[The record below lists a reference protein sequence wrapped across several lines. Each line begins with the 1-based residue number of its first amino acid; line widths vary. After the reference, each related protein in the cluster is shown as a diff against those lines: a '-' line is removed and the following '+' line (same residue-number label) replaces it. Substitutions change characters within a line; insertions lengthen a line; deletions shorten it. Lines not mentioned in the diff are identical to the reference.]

1 MDSKFNLL
9 RIHNSLFA
17 RQFSSLDKLY
27 CEFHIQTALKRPSS
41 SNTLKRVFS
50 IMHLIDCT
58 KSKYSINPVIMI
70 SIILMLLSDT
80 DARVRSS
87 AMRLAQTV
95 AQQDSK
101 AILDVFADTTKPQSA
116 KKAATRPDY
125 SPMKPKKAQLFLEEL
140 LRYQSEIC

>member
-1 MDSKFNLL
+1 
-9 RIHNSLFA
+9 
-17 RQFSSLDKLY
+17 
-27 CEFHIQTALKRPSS
+27 
-41 SNTLKRVFS
+41 
-50 IMHLIDCT
+50 MHLIDCT